1 MPEPP
6 DVPTV
11 DIDDEEVWKQ
21 PPVVTEPSFDQR
33 ASLRIAGLVL
43 AIFAGIYLLC
53 FVVIF
58 CMIRR
63 AEATFDSMADI
74 VKFMVSS
81 VLPLVTLAVG
91 YYLGER
97 SNSNSR

>member
-1 MPEPP
+1 MHGPAG
-6 DVPTV
+6 VPTV

-21 PPVVTEPSFDQR
+21 EPVVTEPSFDQR

-43 AIFAGIYLLC
+43 GIFAGIYLLC

-58 CMIRR
+58 CMIWKTD
-63 AEATFDSMADI
+63 ATFDAMADV

-81 VLPLVTLAVG
+81 ILPLVTLAVG

-97 SNSNSR
+97 SSGDR